1 MYKMYL
7 ISAEGYKNTSVEF
20 LTIKTTSEIW
30 VRMKNVGSDIG
41 VKNISDIV
49 LKDIWYLWN
58 KKVYKRTS

>member
-7 ISAEGYKNTSVEF
+7 ISAEGYKNASVEF
-20 LTIKTTSEIW
+20 FTIKTTSEIW
-30 VRMKNVGSDIG
+30 VRMKNVESDIG